1 MNENEEKNRNLRVK
15 QQKESLIKKL
25 VICALILVFL
35 TVIFVYVN
43 RNATGTEIDLQIFQE
58 QLDNGNISRIELN
71 QSKIQIYYKKD
82 NEAHWLHRRESI
94 ENYVLE
100 QWTKLESQGKDVPEL
115 VSGTTT
121 TVSII
126 NILYP
131 LIGIAVSIVMIVF
144 ILRQFKGAN
153 NKNYEFVKSRAR
165 ITPSKTKFA
174 DVAGA
179 DEEKEEL
186 KDVVDFLMNP
196 KKYSEL
202 GAKIPKGVILVG
214 PPGTG
219 KTLLARAVAG
229 EANVPFFTISGS
241 DFMELFVGVGASR
254 VRDLFENAK
263 KAKPCIIFIDE
274 IDAVGRQRGAG
285 LGGGNDEREQ
295 TLNQLLV
302 QMDGFEENEGIIVMA
317 ATNRV
322 DILDP
327 ALLRPGRFDRRINI
341 APPDIKGREEI
352 LNVHAR
358 NKHFDESVNFKTIAR
373 ITAGFTGA
381 ELENLL
387 NESAILVAKENR
399 KLITEEDI
407 QKSIMKVS
415 LGPQKR
421 SRILDEKDKQD
432 TAIHESGHALIS
444 RLAKSKTPVHEVSI
458 IPRGWAGGYTV
469 STDDDSS
476 VYFREKLICK
486 IQMLLGGITAE
497 KLYVGDVSTGASND
511 LKRATSIARRM
522 VTEWGMSEN
531 VGMVYCGGG
540 DEVFIGKSY
549 QERVPYSEEQGKII
563 DAEIKKII
571 DECQAETERLL
582 VEHKDKLMTMVDIL
596 LEKETI
602 YTEEVEMIL
611 NGKSKEEIIDFID
624 SKENKNKSQ
633 DSKNDNQ
640 NDSEKDF
647 DNYVDKLLKTAED
660 REKEAQN
667 ASECCHSG
675 NKECC
680 CHSENKTED
689 TCCHSEGNKETC
701 CCHGSDKS
709 KDSCCHKDDDNDE
722 TCCCHNS
729 DEIKEKCEC
738 QKQSNSGESEI
749 KVEEIVEEKTES
761 SENVSHETSDNNIE
775 EKTETETLET
785 TNENSKVEDK
795 VEEIKEESSEEK
807 STEKNKSLDKK
818 TESKSN
824 KKSSIN
830 KKDNNSSKKDESK

>member
-1 MNENEEKNRNLRVK
+1 MSVNNEEENRKQRIK
-15 QQKESLIKKL
+15 QQKEVLIKRLLICLSILL
-25 VICALILVFL
+25 VI
-35 TVIFVYVN
+35 TVIFIYVN
-43 RNATGTEIDLQIFQE
+43 KSAAGTEIDVQTYQE
-58 QLDNGNISRIELN
+58 QLVAGNIQQINLN
-71 QSKIQIYYKKD
+71 QSKIQIYYK
-82 NEAHWLHRRESI
+82 NGEAHWLHRRESI

-100 QWTKLESQGKDVPEL
+100 QWHELEQTCANVPKL

-131 LIGIAVSIVMIVF
+131 IIGIAISITMIVF
-144 ILRQFKGAN
+144 ILKQFKGAN

-165 ITPSKTKFA
+165 VTPSKTKFA

-186 KDVVDFLMNP
+186 KDVVDFLKNP
-196 KKYSEL
+196 KKYSAL

-263 KAKPCIIFIDE
+263 KAKPCIVFIDE

-341 APPDIKGREEI
+341 GAPDIKGREEI
-352 LNVHAR
+352 LKVHAR
-358 NKHFDESVNFKTIAR
+358 NKFFDESVNFKTIAR

-421 SRILDEKDKQD
+421 SRVLDEKDKFD
-432 TAIHESGHALIS
+432 TAVHESGHALIS
-444 RLAKSKTPVHEVSI
+444 RLAKTKTPVHEVSI

-469 STDDDSS
+469 STDDDTT
-476 VYFREKLICK
+476 VYFREKLLSK

-497 KLYVGDVSTGASND
+497 KLYVGDISTGASND

-531 VGMVYCGGG
+531 VGMVYCGSG

-563 DAEIKKII
+563 DSEIKKII
-571 DECQAETERLL
+571 DFCQSETEKLL
-582 VEHKDKLMTMVDIL
+582 TENKNMLMTMVDVL

-602 YTEEVEMIL
+602 YTEEVEMIIG
-611 NGKSKEEIIDFID
+611 GKSKEEII
-624 SKENKNKSQ
+624 
-633 DSKNDNQ
+633 
-640 NDSEKDF
+640 
-647 DNYVDKLLKTAED
+647 
-660 REKEAQN
+660 
-667 ASECCHSG
+667 
-675 NKECC
+675 
-680 CHSENKTED
+680 
-689 TCCHSEGNKETC
+689 
-701 CCHGSDKS
+701 
-709 KDSCCHKDDDNDE
+709 
-722 TCCCHNS
+722 
-729 DEIKEKCEC
+729 
-738 QKQSNSGESEI
+738 
-749 KVEEIVEEKTES
+749 
-761 SENVSHETSDNNIE
+761 
-775 EKTETETLET
+775 
-785 TNENSKVEDK
+785 
-795 VEEIKEESSEEK
+795 
-807 STEKNKSLDKK
+807 
-818 TESKSN
+818 
-824 KKSSIN
+824 
-830 KKDNNSSKKDESK
+830 